1 MRHVVAEEW
10 NVECEGHGEGR
21 RQGWNKRTRAKVVA
35 LVRFDPLHN
44 FASTPNSVPGIINFV
59 PLRSGPHPFLVGLG
73 ATAFAFSAPNCPPT
87 KMRVVGRAFCPPST
101 REGRSGTC
109 CSAVAATAATAA
121 AAAVAAAAATAAAA
135 VAAAEAAAAAAAVA
149 EAIAYNSAGSLS
161 RAFHRI
167 CSSEAAAATRAS
179 EFLLSVVTALVRLG
193 RPCVERKVARLQG
206 CKVARLHGYT
216 VAGVAVP

>member
-44 FASTPNSVPGIINFV
+44 FASTPNSVPGTINFV

-73 ATAFAFSAPNCPPT
+73 ATVFAFSAPSCPPT

-135 VAAAEAAAAAAAVA
+135 VA
-149 EAIAYNSAGSLS
+149 
-161 RAFHRI
+161 
-167 CSSEAAAATRAS
+167 
-179 EFLLSVVTALVRLG
+179 VT
-193 RPCVERKVARLQG
+193 RLQG
-206 CKVARLHGYT
+206 WRCRSVPGTARHESVVGGQIEELAARVRGEQNLEQPPQRLWCRGSEY
-216 VAGVAVP
+216 AEGQRKER